1 MINKAF
7 ENGKEKYGARDFKGA
22 VMDFTLALE
31 KDPGN
36 PEILYQ
42 RAMTY
47 FHLQKHSLALLDMDE
62 AVKYQPNYSFRY
74 SSRAYMRDAIGDV
87 VGAIADYKK
96 AIELDPEDV
105 IAYNNLGILEEK
117 MGRKQ
122 ISEAYFNKADKLIE
136 LPTNKTIK
144 EVTGLTNN
152 VNNTRSSSPL
162 PVVDK
167 TKANSSLW
175 IEVLKVFTQKDSFK
189 EFLSFIK
196 SGFKLPPQ
204 E

>member
-1 MINKAF
+1 MTNKAF
-7 ENGKEKYGARDFKGA
+7 ENGKEKYAERDFKGA
-22 VMDFTLALE
+22 VMDFTMALE

-62 AVKYQPNYSFRY
+62 AVKYQPNYAFRY

-87 VGAIADYKK
+87 VGAISDYKK

-105 IAYNNLGILEEK
+105 ISYNNLGILEDK

-122 ISEAYFNKADKLIE
+122 ISEAYFNKADNLIE
-136 LPTNKTIK
+136 LPSNKVVK
-144 EVTGLTNN
+144 EVTGLTSN
-152 VNNTRSSSPL
+152 VNNKRSNSPL

-167 TKANSSLW
+167 TKANSSIW

-189 EFLSFIK
+189 EFLTFIK
-196 SGFKLPPQ
+196 SGFKLPPKA
-204 E
+204 